1 MRLTRR
7 RALAAATAGLG
18 LLAGCTGGDDAGET
32 DDETEPTGPATT
44 TATTASPETATSP
57 DTTATPTPTE
67 SPTSVTESPTPTSE
81 PASDDGSDP
90 LVTMESVAFSPMRLS
105 VESGTTVTWE
115 NREALR
121 HNVRAASLDDAATDW
136 SFQSETVGRDGRVT
150 YRFDDPG
157 VYQYDCGVHGSKAM
171 CGVVVVGDA
180 SYDGTLPCE

>member
-32 DDETEPTGPATT
+32 DDETESTGSETGTT
-44 TATTASPETATSP
+44 TATTASPETTTSP

-67 SPTSVTESPTPTSE
+67 SPTPTSE
-81 PASDDGSDP
+81 PASDDESDP

-105 VESGTTVTWE
+105 VEPGTTVAWE
-115 NREALR
+115 NREALQ
-121 HNVRAASLDDAATDW
+121 HNVRAASFDDAATDW
-136 SFQSETVGRDGRVT
+136 SFQSGTVGRDGRVT
-150 YRFDDPG
+150 YRFDDSG
-157 VYQYDCGVHGSKAM
+157 VYQYDCGIHGSKAM